1 MKHGG
6 NMEKRLVV
14 FFAAI
19 AVSGFS
25 YSQDANSLVK
35 SDREYYSSQ
44 DGKLIFDKASGLV
57 WMRCGIG
64 QEWNGKTCQG
74 NLKAHSHAGA
84 LQAAEQANAIAYG
97 GYRDWILPSAAQ
109 LVTLRFCSKGEYIT
123 NTKRYEVIPAHVFG
137 VQAAIHCAGGL
148 SPTIDPIAFPNTIAG
163 SYRTTSINPM
173 DERLVAKIDFRNGY
187 IALNTYDYEGL
198 SVRLVR
204 RNPVSSDIAATDFPV
219 TYASMTQAFEDLTR
233 ANLQRENEAKELKAK
248 EEAEKQRLQAQKEA
262 EQRAQA
268 AKAEA
273 EFKAMFP
280 RLGRCI
286 VGESVT
292 HRELLNASQSSG
304 NALAD
309 IIWNSHTKAQY
320 VIEYEAVVEGFVG
333 SKVKTTINGYQVKQL
348 KAGSYVD
355 GADMRSRVAG
365 YADKLVGKTQFYD
378 RSRCSK

>member
-1 MKHGG
+1 MSKIV
-6 NMEKRLVV
+6 MTFITV
-14 FFAAI
+14 I
-19 AVSGFS
+19 AVSGPC
-25 YSQDANSLVK
+25 YSQETNVLIK
-35 SDREYYSSQ
+35 SDREYFSSQ
-44 DGKLIFDKASGLV
+44 DGKTIFDKATGLV

-64 QEWNGKTCQG
+64 QEWDGKTCQG
-74 NLKAHSHAGA
+74 NTKAHSYAGA
-84 LQAAEQANAIAYG
+84 MQAAEEMNAIAYG
-97 GYRDWILPSAAQ
+97 GYQDWTLPSAAQ
-109 LVTLRFCSKGEYIT
+109 LVSLRFCSKGESS
-123 NTKRYEVIPAHVFG
+123 RVFPADVFG
-137 VQAAIHCAGGL
+137 IKAAQYCSGGL
-148 SPTIDPIAFPNTIAG
+148 SPAIDPIAFPNTFEG
-163 SYRTTSINPM
+163 SYRTSSRIENRGVTIHNRAGMIS
-173 DERLVAKIDFRNGY
+173 
-187 IALNTYDYEGL
+187 LNNFDYVGL

-204 RNPVSSDIAATDFPV
+204 KSPVSVDMATTDFPI
-219 TYASMTQAFEDLTR
+219 TYASMTQTFENLAR
-233 ANLQRENEAKELKAK
+233 INLQRENEAKELKAR
-248 EEAEKQRLQAQKEA
+248 EEAERQKLQVQKDA

-378 RSRCSK
+378 RARCSK

>member
-1 MKHGG
+1 
-6 NMEKRLVV
+6 MEKRLLV

-35 SDREYYSSQ
+35 SDREYYASQ
-44 DGKLIFDKASGLV
+44 DGKTIYDKASGLV
-57 WMRCGIG
+57 WMRCTIG
-64 QEWNGKTCQG
+64 HEWNGKTCQG
-74 NLKAHSHAGA
+74 RFKEHSHAWA
-84 LQAAEQANAIAYG
+84 MQAAGPINAVAYG
-97 GYRDWILPSAAQ
+97 GYRDWTLPSAAQ
-109 LVTLRFCSKGEYIT
+109 LLTLRFCSKGEYVSD
-123 NTKRYEVIPAHVFG
+123 RVRAFPASAFG
-137 VQAAIHCAGGL
+137 VQAAQHCAGGI
-148 SPTIDPIAFPNTIAG
+148 SPVIDPIAFPYTVLGA
-163 SYRTTSINPM
+163 YRTSSISPM
-173 DERLVAKIDFRNGY
+173 DERHTVYIDFHNGL
-187 IALNTYDYEGL
+187 IRMNALDYQGFA
-198 SVRLVR
+198 VRLVR
-204 RNPVSSDIAATDFPV
+204 KNPVSPDIAATEFPV
-219 TYASMTQAFEDLTR
+219 TYASMTQAFEDFTR

-248 EEAEKQRLQAQKEA
+248 EEAEKQRLHAQKET

>member
-1 MKHGG
+1 MYRK
-6 NMEKRLVV
+6 LSILATV
-14 FFAAI
+14 AL
-19 AVSGFS
+19 VSGLVH
-25 YSQDANSLVK
+25 SQDAGVNTS
-35 SDREYYSSQ
+35 SGREYFASQ
-44 DGKLIFDKASGLV
+44 DGQMIYDKKTGLV
-57 WMRCGIG
+57 WMRCSIG
-64 QEWNGKTCQG
+64 QTWDGKSCLG
-74 NLKAHSHAGA
+74 SPRDHSFSGA
-84 LQAAEQANAIAYG
+84 MQAPSQVNAIGFG
-97 GYRDWILPSAAQ
+97 GYRDWTLPNIVQ
-109 LVTLRFCSKGEYIT
+109 LVSLRYCSKGEYVGNDLRPI
-123 NTKRYEVIPAHVFG
+123 RASVFG
-137 VQAAIHCAGGL
+137 VEMPRACSGGV
-148 SPTIDPIAFPNTIAG
+148 SPAIDPVVFPNTIAG
-163 SYRTTSINPM
+163 SYRTSSKNPA
-173 DERLVAKIDFRNGY
+173 DDFHTGIRIDFRRGY
-187 IALNTYDYEGL
+187 IDTNSLDDQGG

-204 RNPVSSDIAATDFPV
+204 KNPISSDEAAQAFPV
-219 TYASMTQAFEDLTR
+219 DYASLSQTFEVLARDK
-233 ANLQRENEAKELKAK
+233 QQIENEAKELKAK
-248 EEAEKQRLQAQKEA
+248 QEAEQRQVAAKREE

-273 EFKAMFP
+273 EFKTMFP

-365 YADKLVGKTQFYD
+365 YADKMVGKTQFYD
-378 RSRCSK
+378 RARCSK